1 MADTNITWRE
11 LAPLLKTGDIVLVQ
25 GSSHFQEIIS
35 KLTGSS
41 FIHMAMVVLSK
52 DIGLKD
58 QSSPILLWESTP
70 YAITEDERLH
80 KAKAGPTLV
89 DAEKRINDELA
100 RGIFS
105 RFIFRRLNHE
115 LGPDN
120 FKGLNNAIQ
129 KIYPDKFPT
138 DFMFFVK
145 GILGRLFGL
154 EVNKKAFFCSELI
167 GYTYQQMGILGK
179 EHPADFYEPK
189 DFSDKGHLP
198 LHDNLSLGEDLILEL
213 KIRE

>member
-179 EHPADFYEPK
+179 EHPADFFEPK
-189 DFSDKGHLP
+189 DFSDKGHLH
-198 LHDNLSLGEDLILEL
+198 LHDNLLLGEYLILEL